1 MRARTVPSPL
11 WGEGQG
17 EGENAALMV
26 IPFTLCS
33 LLFCRDR
40 TRERARGTQRCRC
53 GCHAGKRVS
62 LAKKV
67 ADVHSIYHVAP
78 ASAAPPGDLSIT
90 TPHVKNSGAVYPKIT
105 TDLTVTFQPSH
116 FSYAQI

>member
-33 LLFCRDR
+33 LLFNSAR
-40 TRERARGTQRCRC
+40 TRERARAAHRHRPGDP
-53 GCHAGKRVS
+53 GSGKR
-62 LAKKV
+62 
-67 ADVHSIYHVAP
+67 
-78 ASAAPPGDLSIT
+78 SAAGGKEYYGDNIILR
-90 TPHVKNSGAVYPKIT
+90 
-105 TDLTVTFQPSH
+105 
-116 FSYAQI
+116 